1 MVPNLQGLK
10 CPVTGWEFQSY
21 GENDEMNDLM
31 IKFVVKMQSLMNREE
46 GQDLV
51 EYALVVALIGFA
63 AVAGMGT
70 LANDINS
77 AFSNIG
83 AKLLTTA

>member
-1 MVPNLQGLK
+1 MRRLI
-10 CPVTGWEFQSY
+10 
-21 GENDEMNDLM
+21 M
-31 IKFVVKMQSLMNREE
+31 REE

-83 AKLLTTA
+83 TALTTA

>member
-1 MVPNLQGLK
+1 MKDIITRLLLRIH
-10 CPVTGWEFQSY
+10 CLRMR
-21 GENDEMNDLM
+21 D
-31 IKFVVKMQSLMNREE
+31 E

-70 LANDINS
+70 LANDINT

-83 AKLLTTA
+83 ATLLTTA

>member
-1 MVPNLQGLK
+1 MTQGGVTHEVHRYQAVCQDWYLMLQ
-10 CPVTGWEFQSY
+10 
-21 GENDEMNDLM
+21 
-31 IKFVVKMQSLMNREE
+31 EE

-83 AKLLTTA
+83 ASLLTTA